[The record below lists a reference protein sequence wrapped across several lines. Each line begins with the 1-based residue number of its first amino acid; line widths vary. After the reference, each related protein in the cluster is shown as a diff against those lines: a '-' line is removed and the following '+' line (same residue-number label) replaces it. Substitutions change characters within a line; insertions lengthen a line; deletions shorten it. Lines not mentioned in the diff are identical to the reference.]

1 MFKRCKL
8 KYWVM
13 NIIRYWGTGEEDVG
27 GEGEEEGDRENT
39 SKWDKCLKGTM
50 KNSNYY
56 VSIIFQNI

>member
-1 MFKRCKL
+1 
-8 KYWVM
+8 M

-27 GEGEEEGDRENT
+27 GEGEEEGERENT